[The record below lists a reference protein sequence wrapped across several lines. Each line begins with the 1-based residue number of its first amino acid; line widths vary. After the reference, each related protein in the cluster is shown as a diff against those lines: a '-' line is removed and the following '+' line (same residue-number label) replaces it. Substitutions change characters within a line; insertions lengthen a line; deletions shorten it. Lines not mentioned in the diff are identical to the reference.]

1 MVENVCF
8 FNSVMQML
16 CSLPLFRDYI
26 NQLQPAEGV
35 AKQIKNIFR
44 EIDERRNKLLM
55 PPSSLLNDTA
65 GILSSDSTLGIMIR
79 QSVIKKLEKQQ
90 DITINHVK
98 SSVLI
103 KSTLL
108 SRTFKENGK
117 NRKKFM
123 RHNLDDDKRK
133 QLKENDEIRKKQMGD
148 NLDDK
153 KKGEL
158 KKIDNK
164 RKRKN
169 VTTLILVKRNC

>member
-1 MVENVCF
+1 
-8 FNSVMQML
+8 
-16 CSLPLFRDYI
+16 
-26 NQLQPAEGV
+26 
-35 AKQIKNIFR
+35 
-44 EIDERRNKLLM
+44 
-55 PPSSLLNDTA
+55 
-65 GILSSDSTLGIMIR
+65 
-79 QSVIKKLEKQQ
+79 
-90 DITINHVK
+90 
-98 SSVLI
+98 
-103 KSTLL
+103 
-108 SRTFKENGK
+108 
-117 NRKKFM
+117 M

>member
-1 MVENVCF
+1 
-8 FNSVMQML
+8 MQVL
-16 CSLPLFRDYI
+16 DSLPLFRDYI

-98 SSVLI
+98 SSVMI

-133 QLKENDEIRKKQMGD
+133 QLKENDEIRKKQMSD